1 MSDAPIVLHL
11 SLISHTNVGKTTLAR
26 TLLRRDIGEVR
37 DEAHVTELAEE
48 FDLISTQAGDSLR
61 LWDTPGFGDTGR
73 LLKRLRQLGNPIG
86 WLLSQVW
93 DRYTDRPFWSTQQ
106 AIRNV
111 REHADV
117 VLYLVNAGE
126 DPGTAAYVDVEMQIL
141 AWIGKPI
148 VLLLNQIGPQR
159 SQEQEAAELERW
171 RSHVKQIPLV
181 RAVLALDAF
190 ARCWVQEHILLEQV
204 EELLPAAARDG
215 SRRLRQA
222 WKNRNLDIFVRS
234 MKVLA
239 LQIAATAADRET
251 IPTRSIKERARAW
264 LGQVAIGAERGDPAL
279 ERAMTLLA
287 GRLDLRIR
295 NATQSLIELHGL
307 SGQATRE
314 ILTRLGGEFSVEQPL
329 DAGKASVIGALVS
342 GAMGGL
348 AADLAASGLT
358 FGAGALIG
366 GVLGA
371 LGAGGLTTAYNVA
384 RGTDTSLV
392 RWSPGFLS
400 DRVTA
405 AIVRY
410 LAVAHFGRGRGEFV
424 TGEFPPLWGEMVT
437 AAVAVEREVLYRTWR
452 RLQDGAPVADLAAEL
467 EPVLRLLTGKVLTRL
482 YPQAATIFEEAGS
495 GGEAASRG
503 RAP

>member
-1 MSDAPIVLHL
+1 MRDAPVVLHL

-48 FDLISTQAGDSLR
+48 FELISTTAGDSLR
-61 LWDTPGFGDTGR
+61 LWDTPGFGDTAR

-117 VLYLVNAGE
+117 ILYLVNAGE
-126 DPGTAAYVDVEMQIL
+126 DPATAGYVDVEMQIL

-148 VLLLNQIGPQR
+148 VLLLNQVGAPR
-159 SQEQEAAELERW
+159 SQEQDAAELDRW
-171 RSHVKQIPLV
+171 RNHVQQYPLV
-181 RAVLALDAF
+181 RAVLVLDAF
-190 ARCWVQEHILLEQV
+190 ARCWVQEHVLLETV
-204 EELLPAAARDG
+204 EQLLPAAARSG
-215 SRRLRQA
+215 SRRLRRA
-222 WKNRNLDIFVRS
+222 WKHRNLDIFARS
-234 MKVLA
+234 LNVLA
-239 LQIAATAADRET
+239 TQIAATAADRET
-251 IPTRSIKERARAW
+251 VPTRSLKERARAW

-287 GRLDLRIR
+287 GRLDVRVR
-295 NATQSLIELHGL
+295 DATQSLIELHGL

-314 ILTRLGGEFSVEQPL
+314 ILTRLGGEFSVEQPV
-329 DAGKASVIGALVS
+329 DAGKATVIGALVS

-384 RGTDTSLV
+384 RGTETSLV

-405 AIVRY
+405 AIIRY

-424 TGEFPPLWGEMVT
+424 TGEFPPFWGEMVT
-437 AAVAVEREVLYRTWR
+437 AAVAVERDALYRIWQ
-452 RLQDGAPVADLAAEL
+452 RLQDGAPVADAAGLL
-467 EPVLRLLTGKVLTRL
+467 EPVLRSLTGKVLTRL
-482 YPQAATIFEEAGS
+482 YPQAAAIFEEAEAGA
-495 GGEAASRG
+495 EAASRH
-503 RAP
+503 RAS